1 MTVTT
6 QHSQHCMHDNVQE
19 VNSLEL
25 DSAIP
30 GGVLAH
36 SESEARLLCA
46 RAHKHHKEGSI
57 GSFPPQ
63 EAAIIKYL
71 DMSPT
76 ELASAVDQAQKV
88 YLHYRDSPLSHVPVL
103 QHNFRTAEQLFP
115 ILEQSNNEVSKLCVH
130 N

>member
-1 MTVTT
+1 
-6 QHSQHCMHDNVQE
+6 VQE

-30 GGVLAH
+30 DGVLAH

-46 RAHKHHKEGSI
+46 RAHKHHKEGFLGSI
-57 GSFPPQ
+57 PPQ

-71 DMSPT
+71 DMSST
-76 ELASAVDQAQKV
+76 KLASAVDQAQKV

-103 QHNFRTAEQLFP
+103 QHKFGTAEQLFP
-115 ILEQSNNEVSKLCVH
+115 ILEQGNNEVSKFCVQ